1 VTDSSSAPDQQSSP
15 DIDASVPHSARVW
28 NYWLGGKDYFPAD
41 QQAGDQFREV
51 FPESSTPPAAPGAFS
66 RVRCAT

>member
-1 VTDSSSAPDQQSSP
+1 VTDSSSAPGQQSSP

-41 QQAGDQFREV
+41 QQAGDGHVRRR
-51 FPESSTPPAAPGAFS
+51 GA
-66 RVRCAT
+66 